1 MKREADVSVLLA
13 TYNHASYLPRALDSF
28 LAQSVRPRE
37 IIIVDDTSPDATPS
51 ILADYAQRES
61 SIRVLRNDRNRG
73 ANQSFCRALAN
84 ATGKYVYFAG
94 ADDFVRPG
102 FIEKSMAMLERHPE
116 AGLCCSYRSTV
127 DGITGEISE
136 NPSHWCDEPRYFS
149 PTEIERLVGREGVG
163 HAAILRRQSVERVGG
178 LLSDLEWYS
187 DFFLTVV
194 VALREGAC
202 HVPESLAVLT
212 LMATTYSAR
221 AAGTEKQLRVFN
233 ALFDRLLSPEYAD
246 VAPGFRR
253 SGVMRVLG
261 PAQVRA
267 AARRA
272 DLWTYEILG
281 LINCFTVAHYEE
293 LLADSDPVVRR
304 LAELFLGP
312 FGRDLERHRQLMMG
326 QVQQLTAA
334 IGRMERSVF
343 WRVRAAL
350 ARCVR
355 SLIRRRRTAP
365 AA

>member
-13 TYNHASYLPRALDSF
+13 THNHASYLPRALDSF

-37 IIIVDDTSPDATPS
+37 IIVVDDASPDATPS
-51 ILADYAQRES
+51 ILADYARRES
-61 SIRVLRNDRNRG
+61 SIRVLRNERNRG
-73 ANQSFCRALAN
+73 ANESFCRALEN
-84 ATGKYVYFAG
+84 ATGEYVYFAG
-94 ADDFVRPG
+94 SDDFVRPR
-102 FIEKSMAMLERHPE
+102 FIEKSIAMLDRHPE

-127 DGITGEISE
+127 DGVSGVVSE
-136 NPSHWCDEPRYFS
+136 NPSHWCDEPHYFS
-149 PTEIERLVGREGVG
+149 PAEVEGVVGREGIG
-163 HAAILRRQSVERVGG
+163 HAAILRRRSVERVGG

-212 LMATTYSAR
+212 LMPSTYSAR
-221 AAGTEKQLRVFN
+221 AAGTAKQLRVFN
-233 ALFDRLLSPEYAD
+233 ALFDRLVSAEYAD
-246 VAPGFRR
+246 IAPGFRR
-253 SGVMRVLG
+253 SGVLRVLG

-267 AARRA
+267 AAGRG

-281 LINCFTVAHYEE
+281 LINCFTVAHYDE
-293 LLADSDPVVRR
+293 LLGDSDPVVCQ

-312 FGRDLERHRQLMMG
+312 FGRDIERHRQLLMG
-326 QVQQLTAA
+326 QMQHLTST
-334 IGRMERSVF
+334 IRRMERSVF

-355 SLIRRRRTAP
+355 SLIGRRRTPQSA
-365 AA
+365 